1 MSVNSK
7 MKAIADPI
15 RSLLGISGDMGL
27 DEMAT
32 NLVTEQINVVNAFAS
47 VGNKGGT
54 VPDSKVSANLVAAI
68 ESIPTGVTVKK
79 TSENFTTKNGRA
91 TIDLGFKPDIF
102 FFTQNQLD
110 DGHTMTG
117 CLAFAECSNSKV
129 NTTTW
134 DKNDNIIDVYATRS
148 ATGVS
153 LTMYTYADY
162 VEWRDVEYNGTFKYV
177 AVKYT

>member
-7 MKAIADPI
+7 MKAIADQI

-68 ESIPTGVTVKK
+68 ESIPTGVTVQK
-79 TSENFTTKNGRA
+79 TSGFFTTKKGSANI
-91 TIDLGFKPDIF
+91 TCGFQPDIF
-102 FFTQNQLD
+102 FFTQNELY
-110 DGHTMTG
+110 DGHEMTG
-117 CLAFAECSNSKV
+117 CFAFAECSNPRAS
-129 NTTTW
+129 TSIW
-134 DKNDNIIDVYATRS
+134 DKNEDIIDVIATRS

-153 LTMYTYADY
+153 LTMYTFEDY
-162 VEWRDVEYNGTFKYV
+162 VNWEETYYNGTFDYV